1 MTVLTRSDRHRSH
14 LRFPGAAAFR
24 RWWQLCPDALP
35 ATALSI
41 RLPPAPTAGPAS
53 DPDRDGLRKLL
64 GREAAIE
71 ARTPPSTGKG
81 PAGRTLILALRS
93 DGDPKHRRS
102 PAALRRAAFLIA
114 VTERTWRA
122 PG

>member
-41 RLPPAPTAGPAS
+41 RLPPAPTTGPDA
-53 DPDRDGLRKLL
+53 DRDGLRELI
-64 GREAAIE
+64 GREVHIQ
-71 ARTPPSTGKG
+71 ARTAPSVGIV
-81 PAGRTLILALRS
+81 PAGRTLTLALCS
-93 DGDPKHRRS
+93 DGGPKHRPS
-102 PAALRRAAFLIA
+102 LATLRRAAFLIA
-114 VTERTWRA
+114 VTERAGRT

>member
-14 LRFPGAAAFR
+14 LRFPGAEAFR

-35 ATALSI
+35 ASAISI
-41 RLPPAPTAGPAS
+41 RLPSAPTAGPDA
-53 DPDRDGLRKLL
+53 DRDGLRKLL

-81 PAGRTLILALRS
+81 PVGRTLTLALRS

-102 PAALRRAAFLIA
+102 FATLRRAAFLIA
-114 VTERTWRA
+114 VTERARRA